1 MNSLRKKVQLKK
13 SGKSREDIVE
23 LLGKIR
29 SGISGDVA
37 PFSLTSEQSDRL
49 NKTIHQL
56 DELLDELQSGKNKV
70 HSESHPKSESNVSVQ
85 KLPDFIRLRHDV
97 MSPLKSIRGAIEVG
111 NIMKVSDDVKQLF
124 FIIEK
129 CSLSLEKQLTDLLDL
144 MQGTIRDSV
153 ADRIDFNEIAQ
164 GMLKELSY
172 LPGFNT
178 VKFNIVIENNIPF
191 CADSHLVSSV
201 MRNLMSNAVKYKSK
215 CKSPVVDISVN
226 DSDNGVTI
234 EVKDNGIG
242 IAKDELELVFKPYF
256 RTMHKGEGTG
266 MGLNIVSEAVKTL
279 GGTVAVK
286 SSIGKGSSFIVSLPS
301 TNTRLH

>member
-1 MNSLRKKVQLKK
+1 MQLKK
-13 SGKSREDIVE
+13 SEKLGESIVD

-29 SGISGDVA
+29 SGIIGDFA

-70 HSESHPKSESNVSVQ
+70 HLRSHPKSESNVSVQ
-85 KLPDFIRLRHDV
+85 KMPDFIRLRHDV

-111 NIMKVSDDVKQLF
+111 NIMKVGDDVKQLF

-129 CSLSLEKQLTDLLDL
+129 CSVSLEKQLADLLDL
-144 MQGTIRDSV
+144 MQGTIRDSI
-153 ADRIDFNEIAQ
+153 ADRIDFKEITE
-164 GMLKELSY
+164 GVLKELSY

-178 VKFNIVIENNIPF
+178 VKFSIVVKNNIPF
-191 CADSHLVSSV
+191 YADSHLVSSV
-201 MRNLMSNAVKYKSK
+201 IRNLMSNAVKYRSKSK
-215 CKSPVVDISVN
+215 APVVHISVN
-226 DSDNGVTI
+226 DSVNGVSI

-242 IAKDELELVFKPYF
+242 IAKDELELVLKPYF
-256 RTMHKGEGTG
+256 RTMDKGEGTG
-266 MGLNIVSEAVKTL
+266 MGLYIVNEVVKTL
-279 GGTVAVK
+279 GGTIAVK
-286 SSIGKGSSFIVSLPS
+286 SSIGNGSSFIVSLPS